1 MTEKQIGFL
10 FKASTVLAPVAAN
23 NVHTQILRSYY
34 LMRCKE
40 ITRGYGLPQQ
50 QFSNKSRC
58 SYCCL
63 EWNKHT
69 EIKVRP
75 LKLSKRRKRRIKQKK
90 DCMNL
95 SQSNKLEH
103 ICTFCKHCSEA
114 PVLKLK
120 KEKKVIKQETPS
132 LATQCKPLKNTP
144 VVTKLHQT
152 GQINNMQLNIYS
164 KSKEV
169 FSLSNKHNN
178 LPNTIRTEP
187 KVIKNNKKRKDKFAG
202 LCKKAV
208 LASAQLKKDKEETNK
223 LSLFLKPSL

>member
-10 FKASTVLAPVAAN
+10 FKASTVLAPVARN

-50 QFSNKSRC
+50 QFSNKNRC

-63 EWNKHT
+63 EWTKHT
-69 EIKVRP
+69 ETKVRP
-75 LKLSKRRKRRIKQKK
+75 LKLSKRQKRRIKQKK
-90 DCMNL
+90 DNVNL
-95 SQSNKLEH
+95 LQSNKLEY
-103 ICTFCKHCSEA
+103 ICTFCKHCNEA

-120 KEKKVIKQETPS
+120 KERNIIKQQTTS
-132 LATQCKPLKNTP
+132 MATQYKPLKNKP
-144 VVTKLHQT
+144 VVTKTLQS
-152 GQINNMQLNIYS
+152 GQINSMQLNIYS
-164 KSKEV
+164 KTKEV
-169 FSLSNKHNN
+169 FSLSNKNNN
-178 LPNTIRTEP
+178 LFNTIRNEP
-187 KVIKNNKKRKDKFAG
+187 KVIKNSKKRKDKFAG

-208 LASAQLKKDKEETNK
+208 LASAKLKKDKEEPNK